1 MYTYIDLIPDN
12 PEIIQLGI
20 NEKSPMTLLIKTN
33 RNGFSGFGSIYFNL
47 LSLKKMRKDFSDFLN
62 FKIDKFRIDDTDSI
76 DYHILITRKMN
87 FIEISGKIGD
97 YTNVSLDFFVDFL
110 EEEMVDK
117 TEIIKLINQIP
128 ID

>member
-47 LSLKKMRKDFSDFLN
+47 LSLKK
-62 FKIDKFRIDDTDSI
+62 
-76 DYHILITRKMN
+76 
-87 FIEISGKIGD
+87 
-97 YTNVSLDFFVDFL
+97 
-110 EEEMVDK
+110 
-117 TEIIKLINQIP
+117 
-128 ID
+128 